1 MMKLDRFDI
10 INLAIAA
17 LLAGAAVF
25 YGIVGGA
32 GGTRPRAAY
41 AKICAAVPS
50 PELIQKVEAAR
61 LLLEAGQVK
70 ESVGALSALEAANP
84 ASGEV
89 HALLGQGYS
98 RLMDYHSAVREF
110 RLALLIEPDYI
121 DSKSPRFIGK
131 RIKAAVREGKPEF
144 TDALRKD
151 PGNDKAAAAL
161 NDAKYLE
168 RMLAGGCE

>member
-10 INLAIAA
+10 LSLSAAA
-17 LLAGAAVF
+17 LLIGAAVF
-25 YGIVGGA
+25 YGITGGA
-32 GGTRPRAAY
+32 GETRPRTAY
-41 AKICAAVPS
+41 AKTCAAVPS

-61 LLLEAGQVK
+61 LLMEAGQVK
-70 ESVGALSALEAANP
+70 ESVGSLAALEATNP

-98 RLMDYHSAVREF
+98 RLMDYPSAVREF

-121 DSKSPRFIGK
+121 DIKSPKFIGK
-131 RIKAAVREGKPEF
+131 RIKATVKEGMPQFKDE
-144 TDALRKD
+144 LRKN
-151 PGNDKAAAAL
+151 PGDEKANAAL